1 MVHPREVRRAP
12 EQIRREIRAGRHRS
26 HTAGLAPGYVQGNV
40 CILPREYAADFR
52 AFCER
57 NPKPCPLLAVS
68 APGDPRLPE
77 LGADLDIR
85 SDVPRYRVFRDGS
98 LQGDVDD
105 LKALWREDLVT
116 FVLGCSFSFE
126 EALTKA
132 GLPLRYVEQG
142 RNVPMY
148 RTSVET
154 TPAGPFRGKL
164 VVSMRPFKPADAIRA
179 IEVTSRYPR
188 VHGSPVHFG
197 EPRQIGIEDLDKPWA
212 GDPTEVR
219 EGELPLFWACGIT
232 PQSVVLEA
240 KPTLCITHSPGH
252 MLVTDLENASLAA
265 PPA

>member
-1 MVHPREVRRAP
+1 MVHPREVRQAVRC
-12 EQIRREIRAGRHRS
+12 GRHRS

-77 LGADLDIR
+77 LGEDLDIR
-85 SDVPRYRVFRDGS
+85 TDVPRYRVFRNGS
-98 LQGDVDD
+98 LEGDVDD
-105 LKALWREDLVT
+105 LKALWRGDLVT

-126 EALTKA
+126 EALMKA

-188 VHGSPVHFG
+188 VHGSPVHIG
-197 EPRQIGIEDLDKPWA
+197 EPRLIGIEDLNHPWA

-252 MLVTDLENASLAA
+252 MLVTDLENASLEGQ
-265 PPA
+265 PA